1 MRRVAPGVAAVVC
14 VGLVV
19 LTGCGNDAGASTA
32 PVGANQPADA
42 AAGAPA
48 PAAVSGLA
56 GLAVVPD
63 GFLKGAPGEPSQETG
78 PFTRQSFVDTLSA
91 SPAEDLALL
100 LNAGCKE
107 GYQTFRSSQD
117 RRKRVTVQLFKAAT
131 AAKARDLQKGFWAQ
145 DEHTKPFVVPGVKG
159 ALTDAQTGVIG
170 VTGQIEAVAEA
181 SITVGALVAEVTV
194 SQSGTL
200 EKTPVP
206 DVKLATTMLQLQ
218 YKRLTTKSG

>member
-1 MRRVAPGVAAVVC
+1 MF
-14 VGLVV
+14 

-32 PVGANQPADA
+32 PVGGNEQPPAPADA
-42 AAGAPA
+42 AV
-48 PAAVSGLA
+48 PAAAGGLA

-63 GFLKGAPGEPSQETG
+63 GFQKGVAGEPAQVTG

-107 GYQTFRSSQD
+107 GYQTFRLSTD
-117 RRKRVTVQLFKAAT
+117 RRKRVTVQLFKAAS
-131 AAKARDLQKGFWAQ
+131 ASKARDLQKGFWAQ
-145 DEHTKPFVVPGVKG
+145 DEHTKPFAVPGVPG
-159 ALTDAQTGVIG
+159 ALTDAQTGVAG

-181 SITVGALVAEVTV
+181 SITVGSMVAEITV

-206 DVKLATTMLQLQ
+206 DIKLATTVVKLQ
-218 YKRLTTKSG
+218 YQRLTTKSG

>member
-32 PVGANQPADA
+32 PVGGSTPSVPADVA
-42 AAGAPA
+42 A

-56 GLAVVPD
+56 GLAVVPG
-63 GFLKGAPGEPSQETG
+63 GFLNGAPGEPAQVTG

-107 GYQTFRSSQD
+107 GYQMFRLSAD
-117 RRKRVTVQLFKAAT
+117 RRKRVTVQLFKAAS

-145 DEHTKPFVVPGVKG
+145 DEHTKPFAVPGVQG
-159 ALTDAQTGVIG
+159 ALTDAQTGVVG
-170 VTGQIEAVAEA
+170 VTGQIDAVAEA
-181 SITVGALVAEVTV
+181 SITVGSLVAEITV
-194 SQSGTL
+194 SQTGTL

-206 DVKLATTMLQLQ
+206 DIKLATTMLKLQ
-218 YKRLTTKSG
+218 YQRLTTKSG

>member
-14 VGLVV
+14 AGLVF

-32 PVGANQPADA
+32 PVGGNEPSAPADA
-42 AAGAPA
+42 AA
-48 PAAVSGLA
+48 PAAVGGLA

-63 GFLKGAPGEPSQETG
+63 GFQKGAPGESAQLTG

-107 GYQTFRSSQD
+107 GYQTFRSSTD
-117 RRKRVTVQLFKAAT
+117 RRKRVTVQLFKAGSP
-131 AAKARDLQKGFWAQ
+131 AKARDLQKGFWAQ
-145 DEHTKPFVVPGVKG
+145 DEHTKPFAVPGVPG
-159 ALTDAQTGVIG
+159 ALTDAQTGVVG
-170 VTGQIEAVAEA
+170 VTGQLEAVAEA
-181 SITVGALVAEVTV
+181 SITVGSIVAEITV

-206 DVKLATTMLQLQ
+206 DVKLASTMVKLQ

>member
-1 MRRVAPGVAAVVC
+1 VVC
-14 VGLVV
+14 IGLVV

-32 PVGANQPADA
+32 PVRAGTPSAPADA
-42 AAGAPA
+42 AA

-56 GLAVVPD
+56 GLAVVPG
-63 GFLKGAPGEPSQETG
+63 GFLKGAPGEPAQTTG

-107 GYQTFRSSQD
+107 GYQTFRLSPD
-117 RRKRVTVQLFKAAT
+117 RRKRVTVQLFKAAS
-131 AAKARDLQKGFWAQ
+131 AAKAHDLQKGFWGQ
-145 DEHTKPFVVPGVKG
+145 DEHSKPFVVPGVPG
-159 ALTDAQTGVIG
+159 ALTDAQTGVVG
-170 VTGQIEAVAEA
+170 VTGQIEVVAEA
-181 SITVGALVAEVTV
+181 SITVGAMVAEVRV

-206 DVKLATTMLQLQ
+206 DIKLATTMVKLQ